1 MKKKSDNVIWLVK
14 LISVI
19 RKKILDNFIWLLKLL
34 SIVFMIVVV
43 TCEYFKNA
51 GYFNY
56 LMGYIG
62 FIFAVSW
69 LFSSGWALCF
79 RYIIYRLV
87 FKSYIVDKGKS
98 MKECIKEY
106 IENAIFCKI
115 GEESKGEG
123 KKNKFDYWFNII
135 KHSVCAIVSPDYL
148 SARIFKFSLENDNS
162 YNRECPNRNKNKVVV
177 KEMKINKLRVYQVK
191 DTHAYLNTNVKCE
204 YNSKEDRYDC
214 ERHQEKKRLQGFVI
228 YSNWANVA
236 TSCMLLIVS
245 LYIHKFIGGDGKNI
259 LIKIAFIF
267 IIVRLI
273 SRSIEVAFA
282 FYCDVVRTKMTRDLS
297 IGERSTNLK
306 RGHRISLVVHSYFEF
321 VILFSILYFL
331 EPIWINGDVLSG
343 LKNYIDFILYSASV
357 SAFNISF
364 DTNKLTTLGKII
376 HTLQVFLSINLIVLS
391 IATYLGFQDKMNDF
405 EKADWREEN
414 PK

>member
-1 MKKKSDNVIWLVK
+1 MK
-14 LISVI
+14 
-19 RKKILDNFIWLLKLL
+19 RKKILDNFIWLVKLL
-34 SIVFMIVVV
+34 SVAIMMVVV
-43 TCEYFKNA
+43 TCEYFKDA

-56 LMGYIG
+56 LIGYIG
-62 FIFAVSW
+62 AFLAMSW
-69 LFSSGWALCF
+69 LVSSWWAVRF
-79 RYIIYRLV
+79 HYIIYRLV
-87 FKSYIVDKGKS
+87 FERYIQDKGINIKSMWKCIDEYIVN
-98 MKECIKEY
+98 EIL
-106 IENAIFCKI
+106 CK
-115 GEESKGEG
+115 KGEG
-123 KKNKFDYWFNII
+123 NKEKYKKNTFDYWLNII
-135 KHSVCAIVSPDYL
+135 KHLACAILSPDYL
-148 SARIFKFSLENDNS
+148 SARIFKHSLENDNS

-177 KEMKINKLRVYQVK
+177 KGTEIIKLKVHQVK
-191 DTHAYLNTNVKCE
+191 DTHVYLNTNVKCE
-204 YNSKEDRYDC
+204 YNSKEYRYDC
-214 ERHQEKKRLQGFVI
+214 ERHQEKKRLQRFVI
-228 YSNWANVA
+228 YSNWTNVA
-236 TSCMLLIVS
+236 IACLLLILS
-245 LYIHKFIGGDGKNI
+245 WLIHIWIDDGKNE
-259 LIKIAFIF
+259 LIKLAFIF
-267 IIVRLI
+267 VIVRLI

-405 EKADWREEN
+405 EKADWKEEN